1 MRILQYGSV
10 WQLTFFPA
18 LFPVNCYLVEEEEG
32 VSLID
37 AGLPNSHKGIKQ
49 VLRQLGKPLNDI
61 LLTHAHGDHIG
72 SLDSLAAEFPDASV
86 CISERDSFLLKGD
99 TSLFEHEAQTPIK
112 GGVPKNVQ
120 TEPDRLLKGGERIG
134 SLLVIPAPGHTPGS
148 LAFKDMRNDMLIVG
162 DAFQVRGGLAVSG
175 KLKWKFP
182 FPAFATWN
190 KEEAVKTARTLIA
203 HQPSSLAA
211 GHGNVLCNPV
221 EMMAEAVE
229 EAERSLPGGR
239 S

>member
-1 MRILQYGSV
+1 MRILQYGTV

-32 VSLID
+32 VTLID

-49 VLRQLGKPLNDI
+49 ALQKLKKPLNNI
-61 LLTHAHGDHIG
+61 LLTHAHGDHVG
-72 SLDSLAAEFPDASV
+72 SLDSLSAEFPDASV
-86 CISERDSFLLKGD
+86 YISERDSFLLKGD
-99 TSLFEHEAQTPIK
+99 TALFEHEAQTPIK
-112 GGVPKNVQ
+112 GGVPKHIQ
-120 TEPDRLLKGGERIG
+120 TEPDHLLKGGEQVG
-134 SLLVIPAPGHTPGS
+134 SLLVIPASGHTPGS
-148 LAFKDMRNDMLIVG
+148 LAFKDLRNDMLIVG

-175 KLKWKFP
+175 KLKWRFP

-203 HQPSSLAA
+203 HKPSILAA
-211 GHGNVLCNPV
+211 GHGKVLHNPADL
-221 EMMAEAVE
+221 MAEAAD
-229 EAERSLPGGR
+229 EAERSLRGGR